1 MNNPPNSICILRL
14 SAIGDVTH
22 MVPIAHTIQKYWPK
36 TKLTWVI
43 GKNEAGLV
51 SDIEGIEFIVFD
63 KSDSIRSY
71 RSIAKQMK
79 VKSFDILICA
89 QVSLRANYISKLIP
103 AKLKLGY
110 DKLRAKDFHSLFI
123 NESIEYTPEQHVLD
137 SFFSFIE
144 HIGLKEREL
153 AWNYVIPPYA
163 HEFAEQHIDKKRL
176 NIIISPCSSHPKRN
190 WSSTSYAEVAD
201 YAIQVFDAHII
212 LCGGPSDIENAL
224 GKEIQKHMQK
234 KATNLIGKDNLKKF
248 LALLKRADVI
258 ITPDS
263 GPAHMA
269 TGVDT
274 PVLGL
279 YAATNPK
286 RSGPYLSIDNCI
298 NKYNQAAEK
307 FSNKTA
313 SELKWGTK
321 LEHEGVMD
329 LIHTKEVIEK
339 LKHILQ
345 SQKRKNISI

>member
-1 MNNPPNSICILRL
+1 MNFPPNSICILRL

-22 MVPIAHTIQKYWPK
+22 MVPIVRTLQKFWPK

-43 GKNEAGLV
+43 GKNEVDLV
-51 SDIEGIEFIVFD
+51 SDIENIEFIVFD
-63 KSDSIRSY
+63 KSHTIRSY
-71 RSIAKQMK
+71 RSISKQMK
-79 VKSFDILICA
+79 ARSFDILICA
-89 QVSLRANYISKLIP
+89 QVSLRANFIIKLIP

-144 HIGLKEREL
+144 QIGLKEREL
-153 AWNYVIPPYA
+153 IWNYFIPSNA
-163 HEFAEQHIDKKRL
+163 HEFAEQYIDKMRL
-176 NIIISPCSSHPKRN
+176 NIIISPCSSHSKRN
-190 WSSTSYAEVAD
+190 WSCIRYAEVAD
-201 YAIQVFDAHII
+201 YAIQEFDAHVI
-212 LCGGPSDIENAL
+212 LCGGPSETEYAL
-224 GKEIQKHMQK
+224 GKEIQKHMQH

-269 TGVDT
+269 SGVNT

-279 YAATNPK
+279 YAATNPR

-298 NKYNQAAEK
+298 NKYDQAAEE
-307 FSNKTA
+307 FRNKTA
-313 SELKWGTK
+313 SELKWGAK

-329 LIHTKEVIEK
+329 LINTEEVIEK
-339 LKHILQ
+339 LKQILQ
-345 SQKRKNISI
+345 PPHKEKY